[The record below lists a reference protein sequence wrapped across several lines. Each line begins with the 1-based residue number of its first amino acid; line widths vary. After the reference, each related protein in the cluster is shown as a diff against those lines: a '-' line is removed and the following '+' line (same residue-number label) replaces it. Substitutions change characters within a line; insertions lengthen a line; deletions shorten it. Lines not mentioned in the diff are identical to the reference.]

1 MAGNLYTFAEIATA
15 PVSADENFFIFFFK
29 LSVLL
34 SQQVK
39 DSGESAGHIGHS
51 RLVALTT
58 PQLRCHR
65 RGAEVT
71 NYHSYIGLLFI
82 WSWVRH
88 QVEEEE
94 EETGGRGGDGRA
106 QEKIIWE
113 KCAPLRTAWIMH
125 RGRTRPGPWCQ
136 SVIKEEKKKIR
147 SKNIQMSDFFFDC
160 IFVNLFG
167 GIFFSWTAN
176 GFYFCSGVY
185 GDALYATA
193 HLHIKKCERVLL
205 GGRDVDVFAS
215 QKTAVF
221 HAFFSC
227 FDWRS
232 GGHFLIHRPFWFSDG
247 GSRCNEWKTVDK
259 RHGRWGVDLVAT
271 IAAV

>member
-1 MAGNLYTFAEIATA
+1 MRFKRIICVDQFIHEFVSFSKKNMFEHEFSRVTKVEDFIIIIIMAGNLYTFAEIATT

-88 QVEEEE
+88 QEEE

-106 QEKIIWE
+106 QEKLFE
-113 KCAPLRTAWIMH
+113 KNALRSAPHELCIED
-125 RGRTRPGPWCQ
+125 GPGQDP
-136 SVIKEEKKKIR
+136 
-147 SKNIQMSDFFFDC
+147 
-160 IFVNLFG
+160 G
-167 GIFFSWTAN
+167 
-176 GFYFCSGVY
+176 
-185 GDALYATA
+185 
-193 HLHIKKCERVLL
+193 
-205 GGRDVDVFAS
+205 AS
-215 QKTAVF
+215 
-221 HAFFSC
+221 
-227 FDWRS
+227 R
-232 GGHFLIHRPFWFSDG
+232 
-247 GSRCNEWKTVDK
+247 
-259 RHGRWGVDLVAT
+259 
-271 IAAV
+271 

>member
-1 MAGNLYTFAEIATA
+1 MLLLETFITFAEIATA

-136 SVIKEEKKKIR
+136 SVIKEEKIR

-193 HLHIKKCERVLL
+193 HLHIKKMRACLI
-205 GGRDVDVFAS
+205 GRPRCWCVCQSEDGRIS
-215 QKTAVF
+215 R
-221 HAFFSC
+221 FF
-227 FDWRS
+227 FMFW
-232 GGHFLIHRPFWFSDG
+232 LAEWRPFWFLDG

>member
-1 MAGNLYTFAEIATA
+1 MLLETFITFAEIATA

-88 QVEEEE
+88 QEEEEE

-136 SVIKEEKKKIR
+136 SVIKEEKKKNKKQKYSNVWLFFRLHFCQFIWR
-147 SKNIQMSDFFFDC
+147 NFFQLNSKRF
-160 IFVNLFG
+160 LF
-167 GIFFSWTAN
+167 
-176 GFYFCSGVY
+176 
-185 GDALYATA
+185 L
-193 HLHIKKCERVLL
+193 
-205 GGRDVDVFAS
+205 
-215 QKTAVF
+215 
-221 HAFFSC
+221 
-227 FDWRS
+227 
-232 GGHFLIHRPFWFSDG
+232 
-247 GSRCNEWKTVDK
+247 
-259 RHGRWGVDLVAT
+259 
-271 IAAV
+271 